1 MNLGIKHKVFK
12 AFMLKVF
19 KLSCLKTFVNVA
31 SPLKCKSINGG
42 IEILFFFRFQC
53 KICHRVF
60 INIKSFESG

>member
-31 SPLKCKSINGG
+31 LTAELNT
-42 IEILFFFRFQC
+42 FFF
-53 KICHRVF
+53 
-60 INIKSFESG
+60 SFSV